1 MNPMAFESE
10 QVAVID
16 HYARHG
22 DQYERRTTA
31 YSGRFAG
38 LFNWNRGDGFH
49 GGGRS
54 AVRIHRTHRAT
65 VRLRPIKTRRQSGG
79 SALP

>member
-1 MNPMAFESE
+1 MGFESE

-22 DQYERRTTA
+22 DQYERRITA

-38 LFNWNRGDGFH
+38 LFNRNRGDGFH
-49 GGGRS
+49 DGQNYS
-54 AVRIHRTHRAT
+54 SHAPCDVSIM
-65 VRLRPIKTRRQSGG
+65 PD
-79 SALP
+79 